1 MFWKLQIQY
10 RPKKCIS
17 ATKFL
22 HFVIVF
28 LIRIQYATGVIISS
42 RKPQHSCG
50 LQGISL

>member
-10 RPKKCIS
+10 RRKKCIS

-28 LIRIQYATGVIISS
+28 LIRIQYATTMVLSS
-42 RKPQHSCG
+42 RKAEHPCG
-50 LQGISL
+50 FQRFLL